1 MEVNWSEIKQILEG
15 EATADEQAKFDVWL
29 NESPTRRDSF
39 EKIIAYY
46 ENTALEE
53 YKNSLHA
60 QKFHA
65 KQITNK
71 VSLRKKVA
79 LWSSISAAAI
89 AILFLSF
96 NLFNSSQ
103 KTELIS
109 EIHPTTLPVLTE
121 EEKVQLITESGE
133 AVDFTTV
140 DRIVGNAAVANDSIR
155 YKSLTQ
161 VTEYH
166 TIIVPNGKRAVIE
179 LEDGTIVNLNSM
191 SQLRYP
197 NRFTGEE
204 NRKVTLTGEG
214 YFKVQPNKEQPFIV
228 TFNGMDV
235 KVYGTEFNVKGY
247 EKNASE
253 VILVNG
259 SVEVFNQQKSLLL
272 KPGEKATLQAS
283 TANITKTNVD
293 LYAELAWTRNEFYY
307 ENTPIQTVVNDLMR
321 HYNVEIRI
329 ESEELLKQSVTL
341 YLSKDRGIDDVMSI
355 LGRNETISITKNKT
369 HYLLIKNKL

>member
-161 VTEYH
+161 ATEYH
-166 TIIVPNGKRAVIE
+166 TIIVPRGRRAVIE

>member
-1 MEVNWSEIKQILEG
+1 MELNWSEIKQILEG

-29 NESPTRRDSF
+29 NESPTRRNSF
-39 EKIIAYY
+39 EKITAYY
-46 ENTALEE
+46 KNTALEE

-71 VSLRKKVA
+71 VSLRKKIA
-79 LWSSISAAAI
+79 LWSSVSAAAI

-96 NLFNSSQ
+96 NLFNGNQ

-109 EIHPTTLPVLTE
+109 EVHPTTLPTLIE
-121 EEKVQLITESGE
+121 EDEVQLITESGE

-197 NRFTGEE
+197 NRFTGEK

-228 TFNGMDV
+228 SFNGMDV

-247 EKNASE
+247 EKDASE

-283 TANITKTNVD
+283 TANITKSNVD
-293 LYAELAWTRNEFYY
+293 LYAELAWTRNEFYF

-321 HYNVEIRI
+321 HYNIEIRI
-329 ESEELLKQSVTL
+329 ESEELLEQSVTL

-355 LGRNETISITKNKT
+355 LGRNEAISITKNKT